1 MIGLSKISS
10 AVLFLLLPFAVMAQE
25 QAEVEILTPTNVVE
39 TVTEVAGVVEVANP
53 VISELLPEP
62 VVVIVEQV
70 TPPPSEAEIL
80 LARAKAE
87 NAKRANMRTAQLTET
102 ECLAL
107 AMYHEARGE
116 GTVGMKSVAFVIH
129 NRVNSGRYPTSYCS
143 VILQRSQFSFTADRN
158 PDNIKSWDSF
168 AKALALSVEL
178 LDNNGFETEKS
189 PVGSAMYFHSLR
201 KASNWVYASGRKFIA
216 TIGNHHFFK

>member
-1 MIGLSKISS
+1 
-10 AVLFLLLPFAVMAQE
+10 
-25 QAEVEILTPTNVVE
+25 
-39 TVTEVAGVVEVANP
+39 
-53 VISELLPEP
+53 
-62 VVVIVEQV
+62 
-70 TPPPSEAEIL
+70 
-80 LARAKAE
+80 
-87 NAKRANMRTAQLTET
+87 MRTASLTET

-116 GTVGMKSVAFVIH
+116 GTVGMKAIAFVIH
-129 NRVNSGRYPTSYCS
+129 NRVKSNLYPTSYCS
-143 VILQRSQFSFTADRN
+143 VILQRSQFSFTSDRN

-189 PVGSAMYFHSLR
+189 PVGNAMYFHSLR
-201 KASNWVYASGRKFIA
+201 RAGNWVYAKGRNFIA